1 MFFNNIIMEKENK
14 NTLLNVN
21 LTIISLVIVFYILYI
36 WASFI
41 IPFVIALLLA
51 FALISTHTF
60 FKKYLKN
67 SFISFLLTIILYV
80 LIFWIISKIINTN
93 IESIVEKSSFYQDQL
108 RYIIDKTVAK
118 FWIKE
123 WEFYQKMWWYIDL
136 PTLFSNMA
144 TLVTNIISYLWI
156 ITFYL
161 VFIVLEYKFFTKKLN
176 MIMKD
181 SVNKKKILDIIHE
194 VKQDIKTY
202 FFIKT
207 FVSFLTWFFAYI
219 LMKLIWLDF
228 ALFWAFL
235 VFLLN
240 FIPNIW
246 SIIAAFFPIVL
257 SLVQF
262 NDYYHF
268 FIVLWWLISINT
280 VMWNFVEPILT
291 WNKLNLSPLVT
302 LIALVFW
309 WSIWWIPGMFL
320 SVPIMF
326 IISIV
331 FSKFEETKGIAILLS
346 EKWDIKWDIDV
357 VFTKQKTHILQK
369 MKKIFM
375 KK

>member
-1 MFFNNIIMEKENK
+1 MQQEIKS
-14 NTLLNVN
+14 NTFLNVN

-36 WASFI
+36 GASFI

-67 SFISFLLTIILYV
+67 SFISFILTIILYL

-93 IESIVEKSSFYQDQL
+93 IQSIVEKSSFYQDQL
-108 RYIIDKTVAK
+108 RFIIDKTVAK
-118 FWIKE
+118 FGIKE
-123 WEFYQKMWWYIDL
+123 GEFYQKMWGYIDL
-136 PTLFSNMA
+136 PMLFSNMA
-144 TLVTNIISYLWI
+144 TLVTNIISYLGI

-161 VFIVLEYKFFTKKLN
+161 IFIVLEYKFFTKKLN

-181 SVNKKKILDIIHE
+181 SVNKSKILDIIHE

-207 FVSFLTWFFAYI
+207 FVSFLTGFLAYI
-219 LMKLIWLDF
+219 LMKLIGLDF

-240 FIPNIW
+240 FIPNVG
-246 SIIAAFFPIVL
+246 SIIAGFFPVVF

-268 FIVLWWLISINT
+268 FIVLGGIIFINT
-280 VMWNFVEPILT
+280 LVGNFIEPILT
-291 WNKLNLSPLVT
+291 GNKLNLSPLVT
-302 LIALVFW
+302 LISLVFW
-309 WSIWWIPGMFL
+309 GSIWGIPGMFL

-331 FSKFEETKGIAILLS
+331 FSKFDETKGIAILLS
-346 EKWDIKWDIDV
+346 EKGDIKGDIEA
-357 VFTKQKTHILQK
+357 VFTKQKSEILQK
-369 MKKIFM
+369 MKRIFM
-375 KK
+375 NIKK